1 MKKLKNWRKELT
13 DPHFI
18 LFSLTGIFLIGSGLF
33 LFLSGDMAKTLSGLA
48 LWSYGLIALGF
59 SLGFNFGKYGE

>member
-1 MKKLKNWRKELT
+1 MKTQNKWKRELT

-18 LFSLTGIFLIGSGLF
+18 LFALTGIFLMGSGLF